1 MSTNNARHHILMNN
15 VRLSFPSLFREK
27 KFAQTDAKGS
37 YSATFILDKKTNAKE
52 IAEIKRAIDLLV
64 KDTFKGK
71 HPGATRVCLR
81 DGSEKSDTD
90 GYGEG
95 VMFISART
103 DKRPQVVNRDLT
115 PLTEDDGKPYAG
127 CYVCATIEIWAQ
139 DNQYGKRINAKLRAV
154 QFAKD
159 GSPFGEANIDVNKE
173 FKPIGDDDD
182 ESPV

>member
-1 MSTNNARHHILMNN
+1 MSTGTRHHIRLAN

-27 KFAQTDAKGS
+27 KFAATDAKGS

-52 IAEIKRAIDLLV
+52 IAEIKRSIDLLV

-71 HPGATRVCLR
+71 HPGVNRVCLR
-81 DGSEKSDTD
+81 DGSEKPDTD

-115 PLTEDDGKPYAG
+115 PLTEEDGKPYAG
-127 CYVCATIEIWAQ
+127 CYVYATIEIWPQ
-139 DNQYGKRINAKLRAV
+139 NSQQYGKRINAKLRAV
-154 QFAKD
+154 QFSKD
-159 GSPFGEANIDVNKE
+159 GAPFGAANIDVNKE
-173 FKPIGDDDD
+173 FQPLGDDD